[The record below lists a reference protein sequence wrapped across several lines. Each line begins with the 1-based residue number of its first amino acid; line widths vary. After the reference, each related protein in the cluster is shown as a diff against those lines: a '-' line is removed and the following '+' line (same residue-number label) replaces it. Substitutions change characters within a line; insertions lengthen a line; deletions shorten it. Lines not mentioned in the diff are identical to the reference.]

1 MRENSEEIRG
11 KSIEKKIRQKNRENS
26 VKMNQNNFWKFGGK
40 IGEKK
45 ISDFF
50 PCKNLYGQ
58 FEVKMKSNTF
68 SP

>member
-45 ISDFF
+45 LVIFF
-50 PCKNLYGQ
+50 HVKIFMVNL
-58 FEVKMKSNTF
+58 KLR
-68 SP
+68 

>member
-45 ISDFF
+45 FVI
-50 PCKNLYGQ
+50 
-58 FEVKMKSNTF
+58 F
-68 SP
+68 SM

>member
-45 ISDFF
+45 FSDFF
-50 PCKNLYGQ
+50 HVKIFMVNL
-58 FEVKMKSNTF
+58 KLR
-68 SP
+68 